1 VKSVTIGT
9 AGHVDHGKTALVK
22 ALTGIDTDRLKEE
35 KERGI
40 SIQLGFAYLDLP
52 SGIRAGIVDVPGHER
67 FIKNML
73 AGVGGIDLVLLV
85 IAADEGVMPQTREHL
100 DIIQLLGVERG
111 VVALTKVDLVDAEWL
126 GLVLGEVREYLAG
139 TVLAAAPVIPVSAV
153 TGEGLGELIAALDRA
168 VQEVQERP
176 AGGPVRLPIDR
187 VFTVAGFGTVVTGT
201 LVSGTVN
208 EGDTLTVL
216 PQGITGRVRS
226 LQVHKQKTRSARAG
240 QRVAVNLAGVEREA
254 VQRGNVLA
262 TPGAFRASHRLDARV
277 FLLPTA
283 RPLKNRARVRFH
295 LGTAEVM
302 GRAVLLDRDELAPG
316 ASAYAQLLLEEP
328 VVADR
333 QDRFVLRSFSP
344 LETIGGG
351 VVLDPAAERHKRF
364 RPEVLARLRTLESGS
379 PAEKVLQQLG
389 AAEAPREVSFLT
401 TATGMPPEEVT
412 RQVQELAAAGRV
424 KVLPVENQLFVL
436 DARLYDKLKQKIG
449 GILNAYHREFP
460 LREGY
465 PKEELRSR
473 LFPDVPA
480 RVFQALL
487 QALADDGLVALRG
500 QAVALAGFGQVLPPA
515 TERLLAQLAALYREA
530 RFQPPGWEEAAAR
543 LKIPPEEAGEYL
555 AYLLRNNTLVKID
568 EGLIFHAAALRE
580 AQDMVVAV
588 LRRQGEISVAEV
600 RDLLKTSRKFA
611 LPLLEYFDQKRVT
624 RRVGDKRVLLKK

>member
-1 VKSVTIGT
+1 MKSVTIGT

-40 SIQLGFAYLDLP
+40 SIELGFAYLDLP

-67 FIKNML
+67 FIRNML

-111 VVALTKVDLVDAEWL
+111 VVALTKIDLVDAEWL
-126 GLVLGEVREYLAG
+126 GLVLGEVQEYLAG
-139 TVLAAAPVIPVSAV
+139 TALAAAPVIPVSAV

-226 LQVHKQKTRSARAG
+226 LQVHKRKTRSARAG

-254 VQRGNVLA
+254 VRRGSVLA
-262 TPGAFRASHRLDARV
+262 TPGAFRATQRLDARV
-277 FLLPTA
+277 FLLPTS

-316 ASAYAQLLLEEP
+316 AFTYAQLLLEEP

-351 VVLDPAAERHKRF
+351 VVLDPVAERHKRF
-364 RPEVLARLRTLESGS
+364 RPEVLARLQTLESGS

-389 AAEAPREVSFLT
+389 AAETPREVSFLSA
-401 TATGMPPEEVT
+401 ATGIPPEEVT

-436 DARLYDKLKQKIG
+436 DARLYQKLKQKIG
-449 GILNAYHREFP
+449 EILGAYHREFP

-487 QALADDGLVALRG
+487 QALAEDGLVALRG
-500 QAVALAGFGQVLPPA
+500 QAVALAGFGQALPPA
-515 TERLLAQLAALYREA
+515 TERLLAQLAALYQEA
-530 RFQPPGWEEAAAR
+530 RFQPPGWEEAVAR
-543 LKIPPEEAGEYL
+543 LKIPPAEAGEYL
-555 AYLLRNNTLVKID
+555 AYLLRNNILVKID
-568 EGLIFHAAALRE
+568 GDLIFHAAALRE
-580 AQDMVVAV
+580 AQDIVVAV
-588 LRRQGEISVAEV
+588 LQRQGEISVAEV

-624 RRVGDKRVLLKK
+624 RRVGDKRILLKK